1 MRRTRHASSDRS
13 YYRVKFAVKYSVLT
27 LISSARLLY
36 EKIQKYIILL
46 HYYCTVCTHDEYIIA
61 RDLCARYVR
70 CTCNYSGKKKK
81 RNDLPNDLYR
91 TGFSNWIEQP
101 CGTAGKRA
109 IICGVSLKK
118 TNVHYFWRTRDET
131 SINFTLFF
139 FCDYRFSRYRH
150 DAHAAARQMA
160 LWFTTLTVGSW
171 KHSKR
176 KNPGTEKS
184 IESSPLRRHRNTRRV
199 TRKMKKL
206 QKMNIAQ
213 YYYVRHVTG
222 SSYSLSPYKTHAAWL
237 VLQY

>member
-118 TNVHYFWRTRDET
+118 TKKKNKCTLLLAYSWRNVYQFYTFFLLRL
-131 SINFTLFF
+131 SIF
-139 FCDYRFSRYRH
+139 
-150 DAHAAARQMA
+150 A
-160 LWFTTLTVGSW
+160 LS
-171 KHSKR
+171 
-176 KNPGTEKS
+176 
-184 IESSPLRRHRNTRRV
+184 TRRPRRGPANGAV
-199 TRKMKKL
+199 VYDF
-206 QKMNIAQ
+206 NC
-213 YYYVRHVTG
+213 
-222 SSYSLSPYKTHAAWL
+222 WL
-237 VLQY
+237 VETFKTKKSGYGKIHRILSTSAA